1 MTKDDFLF
9 LIETQTI
16 REFTYK
22 NEIYRLSYDKTPTG
36 KTIINFGRLYEETKY
51 DSVGELLNNA
61 KIQNHFFKDM
71 LDIF

>member
-9 LIETQTI
+9 LLETQTI

-22 NEIYRLSYDKTPTG
+22 NEIYRLSYDKKSDG
-36 KTIINFGRLYEETKY
+36 KTIIKFGRLYEETEY
-51 DSVGELLNNA
+51 ESAGELLNNA
-61 KIQNHFFKDM
+61 RIQNHFFKDM

>member
-16 REFTYK
+16 REFKYK
-22 NEIYRLSYDKTPTG
+22 DEIYRLSYDKNSDG
-36 KTIINFGRLYEETKY
+36 KNIIKFGRLYEETKY

>member
-22 NEIYRLSYDKTPTG
+22 NEIYRLSFDKNPAG
-36 KTIINFGRLYEETKY
+36 NNIIKFGRLYEEKSY
-51 DSVGELLNNA
+51 DSAGELLNNA